1 MTRPVIA
8 VETEFELMADYQLSI
23 ESKSVIIENSLD
35 DKFRYSLYSI
45 TQDVPTYNE
54 YMNGNEF
61 EEDELLATS
70 NSKDELRLQQQK
82 RRTM

>member
-8 VETEFELMADYQLSI
+8 IETEFELMADFQLSI
-23 ESKSVIIENSLD
+23 ESKSVIVENALN

-45 TQDVPTYNE
+45 TDQMPSYDD

-61 EEDELLATS
+61 EEDELIATS
-70 NSKDELRLQQQK
+70 NSKDELKLQQQK
-82 RRTM
+82 RRTL